1 MSRAKQNKNPST
13 SSSRDESKSE
23 QRKNRRALRHAV
35 DSIDWSAADP
45 QRIKSAV
52 VAVTREGC
60 AIQFSTTKDG
70 STLVV
75 RIIGDADEPY
85 NEYVRPSEDV
95 DLYLQGLCEDF
106 SN

>member
-1 MSRAKQNKNPST
+1 MSRAKQNKNPQTST
-13 SSSRDESKSE
+13 SRDSSKAE

-35 DSIDWSAADP
+35 DSIDWSAADAG
-45 QRIKSAV
+45 RLKSAI
-52 VAVTREGC
+52 VAITREGC
-60 AIQFSTTKDG
+60 AVQFSLTKDG

-75 RIIGDADEPY
+75 RIIGDTDEPY

-106 SN
+106 SH